1 MAKNISKKFTGGGT
15 RPQVERMHAIVTRL
29 QKGDFPSGKD
39 LAEELGVTTKTI
51 QRDIDF
57 MRDREGIPIEY
68 DPFKYGYWL
77 TEPVTNLPLL
87 KLSEGEVVALL
98 LAERA
103 LAQYH
108 GTPLEQPLRLACQKL
123 LESLK
128 NEFSISWADLDAA
141 ISFRGI
147 ESNPVDPALFKE
159 LNLAIKCR
167 REVSFEYCKL
177 ESKQFESRC
186 LRPFHLVCHDHQWY
200 VIGFDKVRDKERTFM
215 LGRMRSLKVSTTSF
229 TRSKSFSPDKT
240 FKGSFGIFSGGDPIE
255 VLIWFDSFAARL
267 IRERLWHRSQ
277 RIESLPGD
285 EIEMKLT
292 LTSTVEI
299 IPWILRW
306 GVHAKAL
313 APEDLVETIVKTI
326 CGMAKHYSGPA
337 SAGKLADPASESPS
351 QPPSAGTKN
360 DI

>member
-1 MAKNISKKFTGGGT
+1 MAKNISKNVLGSAT
-15 RPQVERMHAIVTRL
+15 RPQVGRMHAIVTRL
-29 QKGDFPSGKD
+29 QRGDYPSRKD
-39 LAEELGVTTKTI
+39 LAKDLEVTTKTI

-68 DPFKYGYWL
+68 DPYKYGYWL
-77 TEPVTNLPLL
+77 TEPVTNFPLL

-123 LESLK
+123 VESLK
-128 NEFSISWADLDAA
+128 TEFSISWADLDAA

-159 LNLAIKCR
+159 LNFAVKAC

-177 ESKQFESRC
+177 ESKRYESRC
-186 LRPFHLVCHDHQWY
+186 LRPFHLTCYEHQWY
-200 VIGFDKVRDKERTFM
+200 VIGYDKLRREERTFM
-215 LGRMRSLKVSTTSF
+215 LGRMRSLEVSTTSF
-229 TRSKSFSPDKT
+229 TRPKSFNPERT
-240 FKGSFGIFSGGDPIE
+240 LKGSFGIFSGGEPIE
-255 VLIWFDSFAARL
+255 ILVLFDAFAACL
-267 IRERLWHRSQ
+267 IRERLWHHSQ
-277 RIESLPGD
+277 RIRSLPAG

-292 LTSTVEI
+292 LTSTIEI

-313 APEDLVETIVKTI
+313 APKDLVETIAKTI
-326 CGMAKHYSGPA
+326 SGMADRYLNPVNRLPGV
-337 SAGKLADPASESPS
+337 L
-351 QPPSAGTKN
+351 
-360 DI
+360 